1 MYEQEKQMEYSY
13 GYAGPT
19 VDVKYADPGP
29 KPTREMAEVRERGDT
44 YIHVICSDTQD
55 AFSLRVHA
63 DRDLDP
69 LYDVLE
75 GREDG
80 PLTVEMQ
87 TPEEVEYSAEGHGPI
102 PEDMPLS
109 GVRVGKARLQNALV
123 VGGSV
128 VETIVPVFVTS
139 DVFLDVLSQIQDQI
153 EKDTDTLDVDFY
165 RLTKNK
171 MKNPDYKNL
180 DENNY
185 SDYSGF
191 ADPGNYSNFKK

>member
-1 MYEQEKQMEYSY
+1 
-13 GYAGPT
+13 
-19 VDVKYADPGP
+19 
-29 KPTREMAEVRERGDT
+29 
-44 YIHVICSDTQD
+44 
-55 AFSLRVHA
+55 
-63 DRDLDP
+63 
-69 LYDVLE
+69 
-75 GREDG
+75 
-80 PLTVEMQ
+80 MQ
-87 TPEEVEYSAEGHGPI
+87 TPEEVEYSADGHGPI